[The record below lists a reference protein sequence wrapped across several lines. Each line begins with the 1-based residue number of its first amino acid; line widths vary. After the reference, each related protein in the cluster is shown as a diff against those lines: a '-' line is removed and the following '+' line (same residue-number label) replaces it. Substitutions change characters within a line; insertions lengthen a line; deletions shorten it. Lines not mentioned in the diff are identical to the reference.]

1 MGNWFTCRRGFWLAT
16 VLVCLCAGTHASA
29 DVLSLQF
36 NIRDGS
42 SLDLLD
48 GWNAGED
55 WDYSIDGSGD
65 ASAWIA
71 EHWLD
76 DLPVVL
82 AGFIQTDGLD
92 PDIALTKDLV
102 NQTALDWTGFHI
114 DLVPLNDTGPMTVDL
129 ASVSSDRFSDTSVM
143 NNIT

>member
-1 MGNWFTCRRGFWLAT
+1 M
-16 VLVCLCAGTHASA
+16 LVCSCAGTHAFA
-29 DVLSLQF
+29 EVLSVQF
-36 NIRDGS
+36 SVSDGS
-42 SLDLLD
+42 SLNLWD

-71 EHWLD
+71 EQWLD

-114 DLVPLNDTGPMTVDL
+114 NLVPLNDTGTMTVDL
-129 ASVSSDRFSDTSVM
+129 ASVSSDRFCDTSVT
-143 NNIT
+143 NNITYPTC